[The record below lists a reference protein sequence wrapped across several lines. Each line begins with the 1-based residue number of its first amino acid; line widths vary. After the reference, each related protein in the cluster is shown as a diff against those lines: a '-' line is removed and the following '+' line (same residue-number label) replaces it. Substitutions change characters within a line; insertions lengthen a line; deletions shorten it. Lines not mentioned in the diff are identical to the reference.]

1 MPFDIVF
8 FDNMKYNRPILTKGN
23 TEERRT
29 ILMTNADLVWRLVE
43 LLIQQDKD
51 LKQVALDQIK
61 KDKKPND
68 QKQNEA

>member
-1 MPFDIVF
+1 
-8 FDNMKYNRPILTKGN
+8 MKYNTYPDQGN

-51 LKQVALDQIK
+51 LKQVALDQTK
-61 KDKKPND
+61 KDNKPND